1 MSLPLLAVGSLPT
14 SLNTQAGLYSH
25 QCLSCSLMLSK
36 YSTDNETQGSK
47 DSKNI
52 IPYNVLCINSFSWAN
67 PTSLSG
73 HHNRANAMKRIL
85 TDSRNGKVERR
96 KGDQRELK
104 YSSKNTDSSFWPF
117 FFSSSHLCLSTFC
130 STNLLCE
137 FSAIIPHSLL
147 CKPSFAST
155 LLSVILFCC
164 LSSSSIQ
171 GQS

>member
-1 MSLPLLAVGSLPT
+1 MKLKAQRAVRILFHIMYYASIVLAGQILPAS
-14 SLNTQAGLYSH
+14 QATTTE
-25 QCLSCSLMLSK
+25 LML
-36 YSTDNETQGSK
+36 
-47 DSKNI
+47 
-52 IPYNVLCINSFSWAN
+52 
-67 PTSLSG
+67 
-73 HHNRANAMKRIL
+73 MKRIL

>member
-1 MSLPLLAVGSLPT
+1 MKLKAQRTVRILFHIMYYASIVLAGQILPAS
-14 SLNTQAGLYSH
+14 QATTTE
-25 QCLSCSLMLSK
+25 LML
-36 YSTDNETQGSK
+36 
-47 DSKNI
+47 
-52 IPYNVLCINSFSWAN
+52 
-67 PTSLSG
+67 
-73 HHNRANAMKRIL
+73 MKRIL